1 VFLQAPGKDRVGLR
15 EEQTIVRAGHN
26 SRVGRLINRKS
37 VIGTKLS
44 KTDYLTV
51 MTGLMEFLA
60 REGLVSRVDIEADLQ
75 GWRLSPSAVRIVP
88 LGFRNGFYLGRSHF
102 EFAVLDGWGGVGG
115 PVGDSMALSACA
127 LSAWP
132 ARCSGESANLF
143 SAARHIAS
151 ARPPAGMINRDW
163 RRRSRAAPGK
173 RTSKLGL
180 ALTECLPQP

>member
-1 VFLQAPGKDRVGLR
+1 MFLQAPGKDRVGLR

-26 SRVGRLINRKS
+26 SRIGRLINRKS

-88 LGFRNGFYLGRSHF
+88 LGFRKRVLSRSVPFRVCRTGR
-102 EFAVLDGWGGVGG
+102 LGWGGG
-115 PVGDSMALSACA
+115 
-127 LSAWP
+127 
-132 ARCSGESANLF
+132 
-143 SAARHIAS
+143 
-151 ARPPAGMINRDW
+151 AG
-163 RRRSRAAPGK
+163 RR
-173 RTSKLGL
+173 
-180 ALTECLPQP
+180 